1 MPIPKWPNME
11 PEMTFDAPDFR
22 RMLAE
27 PPFITGHLPGIGGAI
42 KAIPEHFQVEEVLPY
57 APSGEGE
64 HVFVKL
70 RRAGWNT
77 ADVGAALGKIFELK
91 GADVGWGGRK
101 DKNAVTTQTFSL
113 RLPMD
118 LPLTTVETRL
128 RPLPFDIIE
137 LQRHGNKL
145 KTGHVASNRF
155 RIVVSGPEPQADAR
169 AAAIAAALKS
179 NGAPNYY
186 GEQRFGYQYRN
197 LDRAAALVRRG
208 KAHGKKEAF
217 TVSVLQSALFNC
229 WLIERIRRG
238 QFTSLLQGD
247 VARKTDTG
255 GLFVVDDL
263 QEARQRFEAGRITY
277 TGPIYGHKMMP
288 AAGPAGDYEK
298 ELLDRFGLAP
308 AAFKPL
314 RAPGSRRAATI
325 HLHDLSIQT
334 VCHGLEFTFTLPAG
348 AYATTVLREF
358 TRPPEPTGPDRAA
371 KGMPLS

>member
-1 MPIPKWPNME
+1 ME
-11 PEMTFDAPDFR
+11 PEMTLDAPDFR
-22 RMLAE
+22 RMLVD
-27 PPFITGHLPGIGGAI
+27 PPLITGHLPGIGGAI
-42 KAIPEHFQVEEVLPY
+42 KAIPEHFQVEEILPY
-57 APSGEGE
+57 APCGHGE

-77 ADVGAALGKIFELK
+77 ADVGAALGEIFERK
-91 GADVGWGGRK
+91 GADIGWGGRK
-101 DKNAVTTQTFSL
+101 DKNAVTIQTFSL
-113 RLPMD
+113 RLPVD
-118 LPLTTVETRL
+118 LPLTAVETRL
-128 RPLPFDIIE
+128 RSLPFDIIE

-155 RIVVSGPEPQADAR
+155 RIVVSGPEPQADMR
-169 AAAIAAALKS
+169 AAAIAAVLKS
-179 NGAPNYY
+179 SGVPNYY
-186 GEQRFGYQYRN
+186 GAQRFGHQFRN

-238 QFTSLLQGD
+238 QFKTLLQGD

-263 QEARQRFEAGRITY
+263 QEALQRFEAGRIIY

-308 AAFKPL
+308 AVFKPL
-314 RAPGSRRAATI
+314 RAPGSRRAAVI
-325 HLHDLSIQT
+325 HLHDLSVQT
-334 VCHGLEFTFTLPAG
+334 VRQGLEFTFTLPAG

-358 TRPPEPTGPDRAA
+358 SRPPEQTGSDRNG
-371 KGMPLS
+371 KGMSLP